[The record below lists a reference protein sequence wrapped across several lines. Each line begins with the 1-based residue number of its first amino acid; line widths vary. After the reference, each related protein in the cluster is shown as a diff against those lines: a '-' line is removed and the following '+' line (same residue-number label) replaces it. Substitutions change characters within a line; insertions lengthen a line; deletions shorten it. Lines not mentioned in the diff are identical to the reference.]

1 MTFSVSRKVPL
12 WKSWLY
18 PKWRKLHVG
27 GRYLWRCP
35 NCPWAS
41 ISEIAVEQ
49 HIEDIHIWGEEG

>member
-1 MTFSVSRKVPL
+1 MTPPAVSMVPL

-18 PKWRKLHVG
+18 PKWRKLFVG

-41 ISEIAVEQ
+41 ISEIAVEE
-49 HIEDIHIWGEEG
+49 HIEDIHIWERE